1 MTGSVTV
8 IARPFMT
15 APRGLV
21 MLTVPMTPVESRPLR
36 YFVAVAEELSF
47 VRASQRL
54 LIAPPALSRAIR
66 ELEAH
71 LGVKLFDRSSRHVA
85 LTEAG
90 SGLLPD
96 VRRALQDIDAATRR
110 IQRVGGPE
118 RGLTVAYK
126 SDMNG
131 GLLRQIGD
139 LLANE
144 HPAVSVEALLGGW
157 GEQPE
162 QLRQGLAD
170 VALLYE
176 PFDQEGLAFELLVEE
191 PRLVALPTASPLAGR
206 DVVSLSELEEEF
218 APTPGPYVW
227 QVRTPDGV
235 GTLPRVRDI
244 SHLLQLVELGEIVAM
259 LPASV
264 AVRFLRDPIRY
275 RPVAELAPARLFVA
289 WPRESESTEVASF
302 VRVAKKVA
310 GAEAEVETPWARI
323 GSLAMALLGSDAPPT
338 GALSHPYGRSGSG

>member
-1 MTGSVTV
+1 MN
-8 IARPFMT
+8 
-15 APRGLV
+15 
-21 MLTVPMTPVESRPLR
+21 PVESRRLR

-54 LIAPPALSRAIR
+54 RIAPPALSRAIS
-66 ELEAH
+66 ELESH

-96 VRRALQDIDAATRR
+96 VRRALQDLDAATRR
-110 IQRVGGPE
+110 TQRLGGPE
-118 RGLTVAYK
+118 RRLTVAYK
-126 SDMNG
+126 SDMDG
-131 GLLRQIGD
+131 GLLQQIGNA
-139 LLANE
+139 LASE
-144 HPAVSVEALLGGW
+144 QPTASVEALLGGW

-176 PFDQEGLAFELLVEE
+176 PFDQEGLAFELLIEE
-191 PRLVALPTASPLAGR
+191 PRLVALPTAHPLAGYEL
-206 DVVSLSELEEEF
+206 VSLSQLEHEF

-275 RPVAELAPARLFVA
+275 RPVAGLAPARLFVA
-289 WPRESESTEVASF
+289 WPSESKSAEVASF
-302 VRVAKKVA
+302 VRAAKKVA
-310 GAEAEVETPWARI
+310 GAERKLRQTLANVETSR
-323 GSLAMALLGSDAPPT
+323 
-338 GALSHPYGRSGSG
+338 ALSPAS

>member
-1 MTGSVTV
+1 
-8 IARPFMT
+8 
-15 APRGLV
+15 
-21 MLTVPMTPVESRPLR
+21 MTPVESRRLR

-47 VRASQRL
+47 ARASQRL
-54 LIAPPALSRAIR
+54 HIAAPALSRAIS

-71 LGVKLFDRSSRHVA
+71 LGVKLFVRSSRHVA

-90 SGLLPD
+90 SALLPD
-96 VRRALQDIDAATRR
+96 VRRALQDLDAATRR
-110 IQRVGGPE
+110 IQRLNGPK
-118 RGLTVAYK
+118 RRLTVAYK
-126 SDMNG
+126 SDMDG
-131 GLLRQIGD
+131 GLLQQIGD
-139 LLANE
+139 ELANE
-144 HPAVSVEALLGGW
+144 HPAASVEALLGAW

-176 PFDQEGLAFELLVEE
+176 PFDQEALAFELLIEE
-191 PRLVALPTASPLAGR
+191 PRLVALPTADPLARR
-206 DVVSLSELEEEF
+206 DVVSLSQLEERF

-275 RPVAELAPARLFVA
+275 RPVAELAPARLFIA
-289 WPRESESTEVASF
+289 WPSKSESAEVASF
-302 VRVAKKVA
+302 VRAAKKVA
-310 GAEAEVETPWARI
+310 GAEVEVEIPGRVTP
-323 GSLAMALLGSDAPPT
+323 
-338 GALSHPYGRSGSG
+338 

>member
-1 MTGSVTV
+1 
-8 IARPFMT
+8 
-15 APRGLV
+15 
-21 MLTVPMTPVESRPLR
+21 MTPVESRRLR

-47 VRASQRL
+47 VRAAERL
-54 LIAPPALSRAIR
+54 HIAPPALSRAIG
-66 ELEAH
+66 EIEAH
-71 LGVKLFDRSSRHVA
+71 LGVRLFERSSRHVA

-90 SGLLPD
+90 SALLPD
-96 VRRALQDIDAATRR
+96 VRRALQDLDTATRR
-110 IQRVGGPE
+110 VQRLGEHE
-118 RGLTVAYK
+118 RRLTVAYK
-126 SDMNG
+126 SDMDG
-131 GLLRQIGD
+131 GLLPQIGD
-139 LLANE
+139 VLAIE
-144 HPAVSVEALLGGW
+144 HPGASVGALLGGW

-176 PFDQEGLAFELLVEE
+176 PFDQEGLAFELLIEE
-191 PRLVALPTASPLAGR
+191 PRLVALPTAHPLAGR
-206 DVVSLSELEEEF
+206 DVVSLSQLEKEF

-235 GTLPRVRDI
+235 GTLPRIRDI

-289 WPRESESTEVASF
+289 WPSESASSEVAGF
-302 VRVAKKVA
+302 VRAAKQVA
-310 GAEAEVETPWARI
+310 GTEPEVETSREVETDTPALTSIAAR
-323 GSLAMALLGSDAPPT
+323 
-338 GALSHPYGRSGSG
+338 

>member
-1 MTGSVTV
+1 
-8 IARPFMT
+8 
-15 APRGLV
+15 
-21 MLTVPMTPVESRPLR
+21 MTPVESRRLR

-54 LIAPPALSRAIR
+54 RIAPPALSRAIS

-90 SGLLPD
+90 SALLPD
-96 VRRALQDIDAATRR
+96 VRRALQDLDAATRR
-110 IQRVGGPE
+110 TQRLSGPE
-118 RGLTVAYK
+118 RRLTVAYK
-126 SDMNG
+126 SDMDG
-131 GLLRQIGD
+131 GLLQQIGD
-139 LLANE
+139 MLVNE
-144 HPAVSVEALLGGW
+144 HAAASVEALLGGW

-176 PFDQEGLAFELLVEE
+176 PFDQEGLAFELLIEE
-191 PRLVALPTASPLAGR
+191 PRLVALPTAHPLADR
-206 DVVSLSELEEEF
+206 DVVSLSQLEAEF

-235 GTLPRVRDI
+235 GTLPRIRDI
-244 SHLLQLVELGEIVAM
+244 SHLLQLVELGEIIAM

-264 AVRFLRDPIRY
+264 AVRFLRDQIRY

-289 WPRESESTEVASF
+289 WPCEPESAEVASF
-302 VRVAKKVA
+302 VRAAKKVA
-310 GAEAEVETPWARI
+310 GAETEVETRGGVDIEVSA
-323 GSLAMALLGSDAPPT
+323 LASIT
-338 GALSHPYGRSGSG
+338 GQHGTSASGSGT

>member
-1 MTGSVTV
+1 MTSSVTV
-8 IARPFMT
+8 IARSFML
-15 APRGLV
+15 APV
-21 MLTVPMTPVESRPLR
+21 AFAMLAVLMPPVESLRLR

-47 VRASQRL
+47 VRASERL
-54 LIAPPALSRAIR
+54 HIAPPALSRAIR

-71 LGVKLFDRSSRHVA
+71 LGVPLFDRSPRHVA

-90 SGLLPD
+90 SALLPD

-110 IQRVGGPE
+110 IQRIGGPE
-118 RGLTVAYK
+118 RRLTVAYK
-126 SDMNG
+126 SDMDG
-131 GLLRQIGD
+131 GLLQQVGD
-139 LLANE
+139 LLAIE
-144 HPAVSVEALLGGW
+144 HPTVSVEALLGGW

-162 QLRQGLAD
+162 QLRQGVAD

-176 PFDQEGLAFELLVEE
+176 PFDQEGLAFELLIEE
-191 PRLVALPTASPLAGR
+191 PRLVALPTASSLAAQE
-206 DVVSLSELEEEF
+206 VVSLSQLEEEF

-235 GTLPRVRDI
+235 GALPRIRDI

-289 WPRESESTEVASF
+289 WPRGSESAEIACF
-302 VRVAKKVA
+302 VDAARKVA
-310 GAEAEVETPWARI
+310 GTEAEVEIRDSPEIERSTADGRTARF
-323 GSLAMALLGSDAPPT
+323 LGANT
-338 GALSHPYGRSGSG
+338 GQPNVN

>member
-1 MTGSVTV
+1 
-8 IARPFMT
+8 
-15 APRGLV
+15 
-21 MLTVPMTPVESRPLR
+21 MTPVESRRLR

-47 VRASQRL
+47 VRASERL
-54 LIAPPALSRAIR
+54 HIAPPALSRAIG

-90 SGLLPD
+90 SALLPD
-96 VRRALQDIDAATRR
+96 VRRALQDLDAATSR
-110 IQRVGGPE
+110 IQRLGGPE
-118 RGLTVAYK
+118 RRLTVAYK
-126 SDMNG
+126 SDMDG
-131 GLLRQIGD
+131 GLLQQIGEA
-139 LLANE
+139 LADE
-144 HPAVSVEALLGGW
+144 PPAASVEALLGGW

-176 PFDQEGLAFELLVEE
+176 PFDQEGLAFELLIEE
-191 PRLVALPTASPLAGR
+191 PRLVALPTAHPLARR
-206 DVVSLSELEEEF
+206 DVVSLSQLEKEF
-218 APTPGPYVW
+218 AQTPGPYVW

-235 GTLPRVRDI
+235 GPLPRVRDI

-264 AVRFLRDPIRY
+264 AIRFLRDPIRY

-289 WPRESESTEVASF
+289 WPSESESGEVAGF
-302 VRVAKKVA
+302 VRAAKKVA
-310 GAEAEVETPWARI
+310 GAQAEVETPEGREIETSA
-323 GSLAMALLGSDAPPT
+323 LAST
-338 GALSHPYGRSGSG
+338 GAQHGTSASGSRT

>member
-1 MTGSVTV
+1 
-8 IARPFMT
+8 
-15 APRGLV
+15 
-21 MLTVPMTPVESRPLR
+21 MTPVESLRLR

-47 VRASQRL
+47 VRASQRIH
-54 LIAPPALSRAIR
+54 IAPPALSRAIR

-90 SGLLPD
+90 SALLPD
-96 VRRALQDIDAATRR
+96 VRRALQDIDAATTRIRR
-110 IQRVGGPE
+110 LGGPG
-118 RGLTVAYK
+118 RRLTVAYK

-144 HPAVSVEALLGGW
+144 RPAVSVEALLGGW
-157 GEQPE
+157 GEQPK

-191 PRLVALPTASPLAGR
+191 PRLVALPTANPLAGR
-206 DVVSLSELEEEF
+206 EVVSLAQLEEAF

-227 QVRTPDGV
+227 QVRTRDGV
-235 GTLPRVRDI
+235 GTLPRIRDI

-289 WPRESESTEVASF
+289 WPRESESADITSF
-302 VRVAKKVA
+302 VRIAKNVA
-310 GAEAEVETPWARI
+310 GTEAQLQILGVAEIEM
-323 GSLAMALLGSDAPPT
+323 S
-338 GALSHPYGRSGSG
+338 ALSLPHSVDGLDQTAEREQYLFSNSSGLS

>member
-1 MTGSVTV
+1 MS
-8 IARPFMT
+8 
-15 APRGLV
+15 
-21 MLTVPMTPVESRPLR
+21 PVESRRLR

-54 LIAPPALSRAIR
+54 RIAPPALSRAIG

-71 LGVKLFDRSSRHVA
+71 LGVRLFVRSSRHVA
-85 LTEAG
+85 LTDAG
-90 SGLLPD
+90 SALLPD
-96 VRRALQDIDAATRR
+96 VRRALQDLDAATSRTQRLGEHERR
-110 IQRVGGPE
+110 
-118 RGLTVAYK
+118 LTVAFK
-126 SDMNG
+126 SDMDG
-131 GLLRQIGD
+131 GLLQQIGEV
-139 LLANE
+139 LAAEN
-144 HPAVSVEALLGGW
+144 PGASVEALLGGW

-162 QLRQGLAD
+162 QLRRGLAD
-170 VALLYE
+170 VALVYE
-176 PFDQEGLAFELLVEE
+176 PFDQEGLAFQLLVEE
-191 PRLVALPTASPLAGR
+191 PRLVALPAAHSLAGR
-206 DVVSLSELEEEF
+206 DLVSLSRLEEEF

-289 WPRESESTEVASF
+289 WPSESKSAEVASF
-302 VRVAKKVA
+302 VRAAKEVA
-310 GAEAEVETPWARI
+310 GAETEVESDSGARRDLS
-323 GSLAMALLGSDAPPT
+323 GTESSFLNKRDPDA
-338 GALSHPYGRSGSG
+338 AKARSAS

>member
-1 MTGSVTV
+1 MN
-8 IARPFMT
+8 
-15 APRGLV
+15 
-21 MLTVPMTPVESRPLR
+21 PVESRRLR

-47 VRASQRL
+47 VRAAQRL
-54 LIAPPALSRAIR
+54 RIAPPALSRAIG

-85 LTEAG
+85 LTELG
-90 SGLLPD
+90 SALLPD
-96 VRRALQDIDAATRR
+96 VRRALQDLDAATSR
-110 IQRVGGPE
+110 IQRLSGPE
-118 RGLTVAYK
+118 RRLTVAYK
-126 SDMNG
+126 SDMDG
-131 GLLRQIGD
+131 GLLQQIGNA
-139 LLANE
+139 LASE
-144 HPAVSVEALLGGW
+144 QPTASVEALLGGW
-157 GEQPE
+157 GEQPV

-176 PFDQEGLAFELLVEE
+176 PFDQEGLAFELLIEE
-191 PRLVALPTASPLAGR
+191 PRLVALPTAHRLAGH
-206 DVVSLSELEEEF
+206 DLVSLSQLEQEF

-289 WPRESESTEVASF
+289 WSSESKSAEVASF
-302 VRVAKKVA
+302 VRAAKKVA
-310 GAEAEVETPWARI
+310 GAETEAETDSGEHRDLSGTESSFLNRRDADAAKAR
-323 GSLAMALLGSDAPPT
+323 SAS
-338 GALSHPYGRSGSG
+338 

>member
-1 MTGSVTV
+1 
-8 IARPFMT
+8 
-15 APRGLV
+15 
-21 MLTVPMTPVESRPLR
+21 MTPVESRRLR

-47 VRASQRL
+47 VRASERL
-54 LIAPPALSRAIR
+54 HIAPPALSRAIS

-71 LGVKLFDRSSRHVA
+71 LGVKLFERSSRHVA

-90 SGLLPD
+90 SALLPD
-96 VRRALQDIDAATRR
+96 VRRALQDLDAATRR
-110 IQRVGGPE
+110 IQRLGGPE
-118 RGLTVAYK
+118 QRLTIAYK
-126 SDMNG
+126 SDMDG
-131 GLLRQIGD
+131 GLLQQIRD
-139 LLANE
+139 ALATE
-144 HPAVSVEALLGGW
+144 HPTASVRALLGGW

-176 PFDQEGLAFELLVEE
+176 PFDQEGLAFELLIEE
-191 PRLVALPTASPLAGR
+191 PRLVALPTPHPLAGR
-206 DVVSLSELEEEF
+206 DVVSLSQLEKEF

-235 GTLPRVRDI
+235 GALPRVRDI

-275 RPVAELAPARLFVA
+275 RPVPELAPARLFVA
-289 WPRESESTEVASF
+289 WPSESESAEVAGF
-302 VRVAKKVA
+302 VRAAKKVA
-310 GAEAEVETPWARI
+310 GAEAEVVTAGGVEPETSVLASTAAGPAR
-323 GSLAMALLGSDAPPT
+323 SP
-338 GALSHPYGRSGSG
+338 